1 MRFPLRR
8 AALAAA
14 AFAAILAGCAQLLR
28 VEAPS
33 APPAEFPEAYYRDAL
48 KQGKPVFR
56 VDPAESLIVIEVRRA
71 GSLARL
77 GHDHVVAS
85 HELVGYLAPDE
96 GRADLFIALA
106 RLTVDEAPL
115 RAEAGFET
123 QPTESDIE
131 GTRSNML
138 SKVLEADKFPFA
150 LIGVSGANAKGK
162 TTTLAVAITL
172 HGQMRTLQVPVEIEA
187 DAEKMSVTG
196 RFSLN
201 QTDFG
206 ITPYSLLGGA
216 IAVKN
221 AVELRFRI
229 RARRMSGAGN
239 ETRGATPP

>member
-1 MRFPLRR
+1 MLFALRR

-14 AFAAILAGCAQLLR
+14 ALAAIVAGCAQLLR

-33 APPAEFPEAYYRDAL
+33 APPAEFPEGYYLQIL

-56 VDPAESLIVIEVRRA
+56 VDPTQSLVVIEVRRA

-106 RLTVDEAPL
+106 RLTVDEAAL

-123 QPTESDIE
+123 QPTESDIA

-150 LIGVSGANAKGK
+150 LIGVSGANAKGEK
-162 TTTLAVAITL
+162 TTLAVAVTL
-172 HGQMRTLQVPVEIEA
+172 HGHMRTLQVPAEI
-187 DAEKMSVTG
+187 
-196 RFSLN
+196 
-201 QTDFG
+201 
-206 ITPYSLLGGA
+206 
-216 IAVKN
+216 
-221 AVELRFRI
+221 
-229 RARRMSGAGN
+229 
-239 ETRGATPP
+239 

>member
-1 MRFPLRR
+1 MRTGPRR

-14 AFAAILAGCAQLLR
+14 ALAGILAGCAQLLR

-33 APPAEFPEAYYRDAL
+33 APPVEFPEAFYLQAL

-56 VDPAESLIVIEVRRA
+56 VDPAGSLVVIEVRRA

-85 HELVGYLAPDE
+85 HEVTGYLAPGE
-96 GRADLFIALA
+96 GRADLYVALA
-106 RLTVDEAPL
+106 RLTVDEPAL
-115 RAEAGFET
+115 RVEAGFET

-138 SKVLEADKFPFA
+138 TRVLEAEKFPFA
-150 LIGVSGANAKGK
+150 LISIAGANATGK
-162 TTTLAVAITL
+162 KTTLAVAITL
-172 HGQMRTLQVPVEIEA
+172 HGHKRTLHVPAEIEA
-187 DAEKMSVTG
+187 DAEKVSLTG
-196 RFSLN
+196 RLSFE

-221 AVELRFRI
+221 GVELRFRI
-229 RARRMSGAGN
+229 RARRLAGAG
-239 ETRGATPP
+239 